1 MDGAAGSAVSE
12 ETVRIQNSQRL
23 FAFNRASQLRALFI
37 FFKRLKKVEAGRGRN
52 HWDGSLKEYLP
63 PKILILSPQRWT

>member
-12 ETVRIQNSQRL
+12 ETGRTQSS
-23 FAFNRASQLRALFI
+23 FNRASQLRALFM
-37 FFKRLKKVEAGRGRN
+37 FFKRLKKVEAGRGEN

-63 PKILILSPQRWT
+63 PKIFILSPQRLT